1 MDRWKV
7 VVTDWEFADL
17 RYEEKVLGGGPFEL
31 ILRPVPDR
39 GGGDRRLPGCGRDSQ
54 PVCPLGRRVVE
65 ALNRCRVIVRYGVGV
80 NTIDL
85 AAATEKGIC
94 VANVP
99 DYCLDEVSDHALAL
113 LLNLARRITA
123 ADRLVKRG
131 EWDFKRAA
139 PVRRLR
145 GQTVGLVGFGNI
157 PRILAAKLKPL
168 GFRLIAHDPYVPR
181 SAAEERGVTLVS
193 LDRLCREADIVS
205 VHAPLTAETRGMI
218 GREQLRSMKPRA
230 YLVNTSRGPVVDEGA
245 LLEALREGWIAGAAL
260 DVVEEEPIR
269 PDHPLLSMEQVILTP
284 HMAWYSEEAMEELR
298 TKAAEAVRE
307 VLQHGRYPR
316 YLVNRE
322 VMKQAS
328 PGRWQ

>member
-1 MDRWKV
+1 EEVIAACRD
-7 VVTDWEFADL
+7 ADA
-17 RYEEKVLGGGPFEL
+17 
-31 ILRPVPDR
+31 ILN
-39 GGGDRRLPGCGRDSQ
+39 Q
-54 PVCPLGRRVVE
+54 YAPLGRRVVE

-157 PRILAAKLKPL
+157 PRVLAAKLKPL

-181 SAAEERGVTLVS
+181 SVAEERGVTLVS

-230 YLVNTSRGPVVDEGA
+230 YLINTSRGPVVDEGA

-322 VMKQAS
+322 VMEPAS
-328 PGRWQ
+328 SRKEH